1 MSEIRQPDCCRLK
14 YKPHSHCADG
24 ISYAWRAV
32 PPRTALRGWIDRSL
46 SQRGVFGVPG
56 SLLSDSPRG
65 SFRRACPLHD
75 ASTGA
80 RRALSCRSRRGASFG
95 DSDGSCWSSSDCA
108 QPLQLLPGRRRAGRP
123 FSGDHSAHTCSDSW
137 QQIGA
142 GQLTRRSALALR
154 RSETS
159 ARSCA
164 GPRGGGGTAGQNS
177 ERIEEKMVEAAGVG
191 SAPIL
196 KFLKNLE
203 KPKRSIGE
211 NWLNDIG
218 REGAAQNRE
227 RPTARAS
234 QRRKS
239 LVEKVEELKKRQKK

>member
-1 MSEIRQPDCCRLK
+1 MGFRTLGARCHRARPCVDGSTGHCRSAAFSASL
-14 YKPHSHCADG
+14 
-24 ISYAWRAV
+24 AV
-32 PPRTALRGWIDRSL
+32 CSVTARGEASGARV
-46 SQRGVFGVPG
+46 RY
-56 SLLSDSPRG
+56 
-65 SFRRACPLHD
+65 HD